1 MLIRIS
7 PFPKGKTFAVSFV
20 DDTDLSTR
28 ANTKPVYDL
37 LYEKHM
43 NATKTVWVFRKQRAS
58 SYRTDIGNGS
68 QSSPL
73 AGSTLEEPEYLD
85 FVRDLKSKGFEIALH
100 GVSAGNNL
108 RDETI
113 RGIDVFRNI
122 FGEYPKI
129 NVFHQTNIE
138 NLYAGSAK
146 LDIFILKVLER
157 LLHNSDYQGHKPHSP
172 YFWGDYAK
180 ETIKYMRLPFHSVK
194 NVNTLRVN
202 PDMPFH
208 DRNRPYVNYWFLGS
222 DGSDCMAF
230 CKLLEKENIDKLQE
244 ERGICVVYTHFA
256 KGFTRRA
263 EGTYS
268 LDPNF
273 SAVINDL
280 AGRQDGWYPTTSELL
295 DRILSLKMLALIRKD
310 HTYYLHNTGNTDIY
324 SLQLMG
330 RPPFMAKDENSNVY
344 NSSPEGI
351 LEIPRIRANARLL
364 LATPKGTSLEV
375 RGAGRIEIS
384 QLSRMKIEL
393 SNYIGLIRERLP
405 IDY

>member
-7 PFPKGKTFAVSFV
+7 LFPKGKNFAVSFV
-20 DDTDLSTR
+20 DDTDFSTK

-37 LYEKHM
+37 LYEKRLR
-43 NATKTVWVFRKQRAS
+43 ATKTVWVFRNQRS
-58 SYRTDIGNGS
+58 SSFRPEIEKTAPSIISG
-68 QSSPL
+68 
-73 AGSTLEEPEYLD
+73 GSTLQDPEYLD
-85 FVRDLKSKGFEIALH
+85 FVENLKSKGFEIALH

-113 RGIDVFRNI
+113 RGIDAFRNI

-146 LDIFILKVLER
+146 LDIFILKLLER
-157 LLHNSDYQGHKPHSP
+157 IVHNSDYQGHKCASP
-172 YFWGDYAK
+172 YFWGDYAR

-208 DRNRPYVNYWFLGS
+208 DRKRPYVNYWFLGS
-222 DGSDCMAF
+222 DGSNCMTF
-230 CKLLEKENIDKLQE
+230 CKLLRKENVDKLQK

-256 KGFTRRA
+256 KGFTHRA

-273 SAVINDL
+273 SAVVNDL
-280 AGRQDGWYPTTSELL
+280 AERQDGWYPTTSELL
-295 DRILSLKMLALIRKD
+295 DRILSLKMLALIKKD
-310 HTYYLHNTGNTDIY
+310 HTFYLHNTGNTDIY

-330 RPPFMAKDENSNVY
+330 ERSFMAKDENLNVY
-344 NSSPEGI
+344 NSSADGI
-351 LEIPRIRANARLL
+351 LKIPRIMANSSLL
-364 LATPKGTSLEV
+364 LATPKRTALKV